1 MVKIFD
7 REYNKKKRSEVGH
20 SMKIKK
26 VDIYNYRQFN
36 GQSIY
41 LEENLTFIAGANNSG
56 KTSIIELFNRI
67 LGESKTKISAN
78 DLPVIEYHD
87 WLKQLLNIIKECY
100 EIIGDEKS
108 FIEELEKKFDENFD
122 EEVEKKSLKVRI
134 EVSYKDGEIIELF
147 SPYLMD
153 LDNKTYSFYFVHEY
167 KFIKNKF
174 INLLKK
180 QFNKC
185 KEILDH
191 LQTATED
198 REQQIAEKKILVFLD
213 SILQQSYQH
222 GYYYAD
228 KEYSVLQKIED
239 EKEFQKLFHYK
250 HIWASRDMPDEKGD
264 KKKKTISS
272 AMIDFIGNNEWENI
286 FEKWPDML
294 LNEIDEDDIV
304 KKITESSLQQLS
316 TVIQSISATNGG
328 RKEQLVVDTDV
339 TYDAIKELLQNVSN
353 AKYQIGEYKFD
364 EETQGLGYS
373 NMIYMHLQ
381 LQKYMNELKD
391 EEMNKKVNFFIIEEP
406 EAHMHPQ
413 MQKAFVSYLIDL
425 YENQGMQGMITTH
438 SSEVVRV
445 AGMKRVRVVRRG
457 SEPFEKRICDMHAFL
472 ENLKSE
478 KKDLADNIE
487 QEYNI
492 LFKINFADLIF
503 VDKVI
508 MFEGDT
514 ERMYLRSLLQKEI
527 YTKLQQQYIAFVQVG
542 GAYTHW
548 YRQLIEFLEIKTL
561 ILTDI
566 DYEKEHNNIEI
577 IKESYTSNGGIKDY
591 YYEQKKIVSD
601 KSEKLLIKDLYSWQ
615 ASRENIINDYIML
628 SFQGE
633 QDGYARTLEEAMIAK
648 LLGITVETQMTIEQ
662 WKEKKKEQK
671 LAFSI
676 PKCDKKESLDIG
688 NDAVDTEL
696 ADEQEVEIGVRE
708 ILKAT
713 SNHKTDFMYSVILNQ
728 KEEEMLPYYI
738 KEGLEWLT
746 E

>member
-1 MVKIFD
+1 
-7 REYNKKKRSEVGH
+7 
-20 SMKIKK
+20 
-26 VDIYNYRQFN
+26 
-36 GQSIY
+36 
-41 LEENLTFIAGANNSG
+41 
-56 KTSIIELFNRI
+56 
-67 LGESKTKISAN
+67 
-78 DLPVIEYHD
+78 
-87 WLKQLLNIIKECY
+87 
-100 EIIGDEKS
+100 
-108 FIEELEKKFDENFD
+108 
-122 EEVEKKSLKVRI
+122 
-134 EVSYKDGEIIELF
+134 
-147 SPYLMD
+147 
-153 LDNKTYSFYFVHEY
+153 
-167 KFIKNKF
+167 
-174 INLLKK
+174 
-180 QFNKC
+180 
-185 KEILDH
+185 
-191 LQTATED
+191 
-198 REQQIAEKKILVFLD
+198 
-213 SILQQSYQH
+213 
-222 GYYYAD
+222 
-228 KEYSVLQKIED
+228 
-239 EKEFQKLFHYK
+239 
-250 HIWASRDMPDEKGD
+250 
-264 KKKKTISS
+264 
-272 AMIDFIGNNEWENI
+272 
-286 FEKWPDML
+286 
-294 LNEIDEDDIV
+294 
-304 KKITESSLQQLS
+304 
-316 TVIQSISATNGG
+316 
-328 RKEQLVVDTDV
+328 
-339 TYDAIKELLQNVSN
+339 
-353 AKYQIGEYKFD
+353 
-364 EETQGLGYS
+364 
-373 NMIYMHLQ
+373 MIYMHLQ

-492 LFKINFADLIF
+492 LFKINFANLIF
-503 VDKVI
+503 ADKVI